1 MLSSVSSHQVK
12 QKASAVVASNV
23 ECKRLANK
31 AFTSYLR
38 SVSLMPLKEVFDV
51 KALPIDDFAESLGL
65 LKAPSLKFL
74 KTTTDREEVREKKN
88 KNKALERLK
97 EKIKMERAAKQGLPV
112 EVKKGGRIAAGS
124 DSEDS
129 SDEEEDSGSEAEED
143 GDEAPGGLLRVK
155 RKHEWDEGEEKEEE
169 TQLPLKPKKA
179 KPLKIKLGEDAKRAN
194 KKIKFS
200 GSDDEENEEEDGED
214 GSGSEG
220 EEDEEDGVMALDDM
234 DAVRE
239 QNESFVRKIQERL
252 KASKGTYLIHM
263 LSLLS
268 SRVFIVAVRV
278 RYDYVLVTVLHE
290 RAV

>member
-124 DSEDS
+124 DSENS
-129 SDEEEDSGSEAEED
+129 SDEEEGSGSEAEED

-155 RKHEWDEGEEKEEE
+155 RKHEWDEEEEKEEE

-200 GSDDEENEEEDGED
+200 GSDDEENEDGEEDEGED

-220 EEDEEDGVMALDDM
+220 EEGEEDGDMALDDM

-252 KASKGTYLIHM
+252 KASKGTYLIRM

-268 SRVFIVAVRV
+268 SRVAVRV
-278 RYDYVLVTVLHE
+278 RYQYVLVIVLHE